1 MLSSS
6 VVQMGVAQRS
16 LGRSVRD
23 GARLHFTF
31 RTHWVKKP
39 SETSFV
45 RTLTGERRRLEMIL
59 VLVFVGIHLQS
70 QPSRPHSGPRPAR
83 CLQPPS
89 VQPNDKN
96 IVALSA
102 EKVHVFLTISFTK
115 FIFTVQR
122 HRGQER
128 ASVAPWWRNASP
140 LHDFYDQT
148 FFQVNFFLC
157 LMMMR

>member
-16 LGRSVRD
+16 LGRSVQD

-45 RTLTGERRRLEMIL
+45 RTLTGETKRLEMIFRTSAGL
-59 VLVFVGIHLQS
+59 GFCGVIHLQS
-70 QPSRPHSGPRPAR
+70 PPSRPHSGPRPAR

-96 IVALSA
+96 IVALSVK
-102 EKVHVFLTISFTK
+102 KVHVLLTICFTK

-122 HRGQER
+122 QLTQGTETCLCRPL
-128 ASVAPWWRNASP
+128 VARPHPFTR
-140 LHDFYDQT
+140 
-148 FFQVNFFLC
+148 FLQSNVFSG
-157 LMMMR
+157 